1 MKSVSKYL
9 KTMEDFK
16 KYYFLQY
23 QKNLK
28 KIKTTFNVKKRVLNL
43 VVSGCV
49 QYKNLYKNKF
59 N

>member
-28 KIKTTFNVKKRVLNL
+28 KIKTTFNVKIRVLNL

>member
-28 KIKTTFNVKKRVLNL
+28 KLKLRLMLKYEF
-43 VVSGCV
+43 
-49 QYKNLYKNKF
+49 
-59 N
+59 